1 MTGRLPAGDGASR
14 PPTVFFLSDYGL
26 ADEFVG
32 VVHAVLHRLVPSIT
46 VVDLTHGLP
55 AFDVRAGAAA
65 LERSVPHLG
74 PGCVLAV
81 VDPGVGGSRRGVAV
95 EAGDGRWFVGPDNGL
110 LLPVVEQSGG
120 VRRAVALAKPDG
132 VPATFDGRD
141 VFAPAAAVL
150 AAGAGPEGL
159 GAFVPADELVRLAP
173 LPAPRVETGPDGRRM
188 LRTEVA
194 WIDRFGNVQ
203 LAVAGT
209 EGPPLVR
216 RDGSPAPEATVRIY
230 ELDGGATPDGPVEPG
245 PVSQFRVRR
254 VATFG
259 ALATGEV
266 GLLSDANGRL
276 AVVVREGSAAM
287 VTGGVEGAAVE
298 LEW

>member
-1 MTGRLPAGDGASR
+1 LSGPGPAGDGPRR

-32 VVHAVLHRLVPSIT
+32 VVHAVLHRLVPGVA

-65 LERSVPHLG
+65 LERAVPHLG
-74 PGCVLAV
+74 PGVVLAV

-95 EAGDGRWFVGPDNGL
+95 QAGDGRWFVGPDNGL
-110 LLPVVEQSGG
+110 LLPAVDAAGG
-120 VRRAVALAKPDG
+120 VLIAVALAKPEG

-141 VFAPAAAVL
+141 VFAPAAAAL
-150 AAGAGPEGL
+150 ATGEGHANL
-159 GAFVPADELVRLAP
+159 GTEVPAAELVRLPP
-173 LPAPRVETGPDGRRM
+173 LPLPRAEVGPDGRRL

-194 WIDRFGNVQ
+194 WVDRFGNVQ
-203 LAVAGT
+203 LAVPGT
-209 EGPPLVR
+209 EGPPLVE
-216 RDGSPAPEATVRIY
+216 DGAPQAPEATVRIY
-230 ELDGGATPDGPVEPG
+230 ELDGGATRDGPVEPG
-245 PVSQFRVRR
+245 PVAQFRVRR
-254 VATFG
+254 VPTFG
-259 ALATGEV
+259 ALAQGEV

-276 AVVVREGSAAM
+276 AVVVREGSAAI
-287 VTGGVEGAAVE
+287 VTGGVEGATVE

>member
-1 MTGRLPAGDGASR
+1 LSGSLAAGGGPGR

-81 VDPGVGGSRRGVAV
+81 VDPGVGWSRRGVALQ
-95 EAGDGRWFVGPDNGL
+95 AGDGRWFVGPDNGL
-110 LLPVVEQSGG
+110 LLPVVDACGG
-120 VRRAVALAKPDG
+120 VQAAVALAKPDG
-132 VPATFDGRD
+132 APATFDGRD
-141 VFAPAAAVL
+141 VFAPAAAAL
-150 AAGAGPEGL
+150 ASGEGPEGL
-159 GAFVPADELVRLAP
+159 GAPVPAGELVRLP
-173 LPAPRVETGPDGRRM
+173 PMPAARVEVGPDGQTL

-194 WIDRFGNVQ
+194 WVDRFGNVQ

-209 EGPPLVR
+209 EGPPPAQP
-216 RDGSPAPEATVRIY
+216 GQAQAPEATVRIY

-245 PVSQFRVRR
+245 PVAQFRVRK
-254 VATFG
+254 VPTFG
-259 ALATGEV
+259 ALASGEV

-276 AVVVREGSAAM
+276 AVVVREGSAAV

>member
-1 MTGRLPAGDGASR
+1 MSAPLPVGDGSGR

-32 VVHAVLHRLVPSIT
+32 VVHAVLHRLVPAIT
-46 VVDLTHGLP
+46 VIDLTHGLP
-55 AFDVRAGAAA
+55 PFDVRAGSAA
-65 LERSVPHLG
+65 LERAVAHLG

-95 EAGDGRWFVGPDNGL
+95 QAADGRWFVGPDNGL
-110 LLPVVEQSGG
+110 LLRSVEACGG
-120 VRRAVALAKPDG
+120 VQSAVVLAKPDG

-141 VFAPAAAVL
+141 VFAPAAAAL
-150 AAGAGPEGL
+150 AAGKGPDGIGSPLAAE
-159 GAFVPADELVRLAP
+159 ELVRLPA
-173 LPAPRVETGPDGRRM
+173 LPAARVEAGPDGARL

-194 WIDRFGNVQ
+194 WVDRFGNVQ

-209 EGPPLVR
+209 EGPPVAA
-216 RDGSPAPEATVRIY
+216 GGGPGPEATVRIY
-230 ELDGGATPDGPVEPG
+230 ELDGGATRDGPLEPG
-245 PVSQFRVRR
+245 PVAQFRVRR
-254 VATFG
+254 VSTFG
-259 ALATGEV
+259 ALASGEV

-287 VTGGVEGAAVE
+287 VTGAVEGAAVE

>member
-1 MTGRLPAGDGASR
+1 MPVGHGAGR

-32 VVHAVLHRLVPSIT
+32 VVHAVLHRLVPGIT

-55 AFDVRAGAAA
+55 AYDVRAGSAA
-65 LERSVPHLG
+65 LGRAVPHLG

-95 EAGDGRWFVGPDNGL
+95 QAGDGRWFVGPDNGL
-110 LLPVVEQSGG
+110 LLPSVEASGG
-120 VRRAVALAKPDG
+120 IQAAVALAKPEG
-132 VPATFDGRD
+132 APATFDGRD
-141 VFAPAAAVL
+141 VFAPAAAAL
-150 AAGAGPEGL
+150 AAGQGPGRI
-159 GAFVPADELVRLAP
+159 GSPVPPGDLVRLP
-173 LPAPRVETGPDGRRM
+173 MLPAARVETGPDGGHL

-194 WIDRFGNVQ
+194 WVDRFGNVQ
-203 LAVAGT
+203 LAVAGA
-209 EGPPLVR
+209 EGPPLAV
-216 RDGSPAPEATVRIY
+216 GGGPGPEATVRIF
-230 ELDGGATPDGPVEPG
+230 ELDGGATRDGPIEPG
-245 PVSQFRVRR
+245 PVAQFQVRR
-254 VATFG
+254 VSTFG
-259 ALATGEV
+259 ALASGEV